1 MTASDQFLAA
11 LHEWTG
17 TFMRNSMHNFLLF
30 SKEKGVS
37 IPQIGALFQIRR
49 KGVCSV
55 SDIGDELGVTSAAA
69 SQMIE
74 NLVNLDLIRRSEDP
88 QDRRAKQLVLTEKGR
103 KILLESIHA
112 QQGWLSG
119 MVALLSTQEQMHVTS
134 ALKILVEK
142 TNQLEKQNRTGDI
155 SGHAREKNNAEG
167 VKHP

>member
-1 MTASDQFLAA
+1 MPASDQFLSV

-17 TFMRNSMHNFLLF
+17 VFMRNSMHNFLLF

-37 IPQIGALFQIRR
+37 MPQIGALFQIRR

-74 NLVNLDLIRRSEDP
+74 NLVHLDLIRRSEDP

-103 KILLESIHA
+103 KILQESIHA
-112 QQGWLSG
+112 RQAWLS
-119 MVALLSTQEQMHVTS
+119 ALVGLLTSQEQTQVTS

-142 TNQLEKQNRTGDI
+142 ADRLELKTRAND
-155 SGHAREKNNAEG
+155 
-167 VKHP
+167 

>member
-1 MTASDQFLAA
+1 MPASDQIQAV

-17 TFMRNSMHNFLLF
+17 VFMRNSMHSFLLF

-55 SDIGDELGVTSAAA
+55 SDIGDELGVTNAAA

-88 QDRRAKQLVLTEKGR
+88 QDRRAKQLVLTEKGH
-103 KILLESIHA
+103 KILQESSRA
-112 QQGWLSG
+112 RQVWLSG
-119 MVALLSTQEQMHVTS
+119 LSTLLTSQEQIQVVS

-142 TNQLEKQNRTGDI
+142 AGQLEKINRTDAGSTDPRD
-155 SGHAREKNNAEG
+155 STTHKE
-167 VKHP
+167 

>member
-1 MTASDQFLAA
+1 MPASDQIQAV

-17 TFMRNSMHNFLLF
+17 VFMRNSMHNFLLF

-55 SDIGDELGVTSAAA
+55 SDIGDELGVTNAAA

-88 QDRRAKQLVLTEKGR
+88 QDRRVKQLVLTEKGR
-103 KILLESIHA
+103 KVLQESIHA
-112 QQGWLSG
+112 RQAWLSG
-119 MVALLSTQEQMHVTS
+119 LSALLTSQEQIQVVS

-142 TNQLEKQNRTGDI
+142 ANKLEKTSQVDAGSTDHRDRTI
-155 SGHAREKNNAEG
+155 HKE
-167 VKHP
+167 